1 MPSMKSKLRL
11 MCSFAALATLA
22 LAVSCTGFFVK
33 PTLTSLAV
41 GPAAPTIDTG
51 TTDNT
56 VQMFAVGTFN
66 DGSTGSTAVTWSISP
81 SDNSVATISGGGL
94 VTSVNTGTAT
104 VTATATQNPAV
115 TGTQTVTVNIANVT
129 SIVITPTTGNVSA
142 NGGFTTFQAF
152 ANVSGSSIQV
162 DVSAQATWSI
172 APNSAN
178 FTLTQGSTPE
188 TVTTTTTAMVGEL
201 DTLTATYTSG
211 TTVLTATAKVTVTQ

>member
-1 MPSMKSKLRL
+1 MGA
-11 MCSFAALATLA
+11 FAALATLA

-66 DGSTGSTAVTWSISP
+66 DGSTGSTAVAWTISP
-81 SDNSVATISGGGL
+81 SDNSVATITSGGL
-94 VTSVNTGTAT
+94 VTSVNTGSAT
-104 VTATATQNPAV
+104 VTATAAQNPAI

-129 SIVITPTTGNVSA
+129 SIVITPTTGNVAAS
-142 NGGFTTFQAF
+142 GGNTTFQAF
-152 ANVSGSSIQV
+152 ANVSGSSTQV

-188 TVTTTTTAMVGEL
+188 TVTTTASATVGEV

-211 TTVLTATAKVTVTQ
+211 TTILTATAKVTVTQ